1 MVSGDPWVLQTV
13 QGYTLDLVSQPT
25 QTKAPKELSFNH
37 IESASLSEEVTLM
50 LKKKAIIEIPTQ
62 QEAKGFTSQLFS
74 VPKKDGGTRPII
86 NLKALNLFVHKV
98 HFKMEGIHMLKDVLK
113 KGDWMTK
120 IDLKD
125 AYFMIPVAPNHRR
138 LLRFGWQ
145 GKTTSSPVYPS
156 ACPQHHGYSPKLPN
170 PS

>member
-1 MVSGDPWVLQTV
+1 
-13 QGYTLDLVSQPT
+13 
-25 QTKAPKELSFNH
+25 
-37 IESASLSEEVTLM
+37 M

-113 KGDWMTK
+113 KGDWMTNSK
-120 IDLKD
+120 MHL
-125 AYFMIPVAPNHRR
+125 
-138 LLRFGWQ
+138 
-145 GKTTSSPVYPS
+145 S
-156 ACPQHHGYSPKLPN
+156 
-170 PS
+170 